1 MRQQRLRA
9 ILKDFG
15 NPKQPAFFGEGSFLD
30 PGPFITPSDRVFLRV
45 YQKYALKLGREV
57 YYKKALGMI
66 FCSNPRFFWIQAGSM
81 NYYYR
86 SHFTNH
92 ITGAKQSIRR
102 RKRILLLLTGVLVL
116 LLPAGFF
123 LLTEWISFGGKP
135 GDGDRTV
142 SMPSAVH
149 EKHMEKHMS
158 GEKHTSG
165 KKHGSGEERAAG
177 PESPRLYENPAA
189 RDPWTLRLGDHL
201 EEKTIAVSSGDTLVN
216 ILRNAGLTVAES
228 YRIINSLQAVFDPRQ
243 LRQGQELT
251 LTFDRGNKERDA
263 IFQGFRLKL
272 GPDREVQLVSCP
284 NLGLMARD
292 FSLKLETRP
301 ATATA
306 EIRSSLYQAAVDAE
320 MPIDVL
326 MQVIRAYSFDID
338 FQRDIRPGDAIEV
351 MYEQKVDDNGHTIK
365 NGSVLYASLH
375 TRGNALPIYRY
386 EASDGEVDFYDADG
400 KSVRKTLMVT
410 PIDGARISS
419 GYGMRRHPIRGY
431 NRMHRGLDFAA
442 PTGTPIMAAGSG
454 VVEYAGRK
462 GSYGHYIRIRH
473 PNEYHTVYAHLS
485 RYASGIRSGA
495 RVEQGDIIGYVGA
508 TGEATGPHLHYEVH
522 HRGEHVNPATVR
534 TPPGRTLEGEE
545 HERFKVVKA
554 GLQELYASL
563 EDRTKLAGVSRKA
576 QEAPE
581 DEEREP
587 G

>member
-1 MRQQRLRA
+1 MLVLA
-9 ILKDFG
+9 
-15 NPKQPAFFGEGSFLD
+15 
-30 PGPFITPSDRVFLRV
+30 VFLVLMLPTGFLLLYERSTPV
-45 YQKYALKLGREV
+45 GEPRGIDVSASVTEAFHEEKDAVKENASV
-57 YYKKALGMI
+57 PEP
-66 FCSNPRFFWIQAGSM
+66 PRF
-81 NYYYR
+81 
-86 SHFTNH
+86 T
-92 ITGAKQSIRR
+92 
-102 RKRILLLLTGVLVL
+102 
-116 LLPAGFF
+116 
-123 LLTEWISFGGKP
+123 
-135 GDGDRTV
+135 
-142 SMPSAVH
+142 
-149 EKHMEKHMS
+149 
-158 GEKHTSG
+158 
-165 KKHGSGEERAAG
+165 
-177 PESPRLYENPAA
+177 ENPAA
-189 RDPWTLRLGDHL
+189 RDPWELRLGSHL
-201 EEKTIAVSSGDTLVN
+201 EEKTHIVSSGDTLVN
-216 ILRNAGLTVAES
+216 ILLDAGLSGREA
-228 YRIINSLQAVFDPRQ
+228 YRVIDALQAVFEPRK

-251 LTFDRGNKERDA
+251 LTFGGGGEGPGSV
-263 IFQGFRLKL
+263 FHGFRLKL
-272 GPDREVQLVSCP
+272 GPDREVQLVNCP
-284 NLGLMARD
+284 NLGLMARN
-292 FSLKLETRP
+292 FNLELETRP

-306 EIRSSLYQAAVDAE
+306 EIRSSLYQAAVDAD
-320 MPIDVL
+320 MPIEVL

-351 MYEQKVDDNGHTIK
+351 MYEEKYDENDQVIK
-365 NGSVLYASLH
+365 TGSVLHASLH
-375 TRGNALPIYRY
+375 TRGNGLPIYRY

-473 PNEYHTVYAHLS
+473 ANEYHTVYAHMS
-485 RYASGIRSGA
+485 RYAGGVRRGA

-508 TGEATGPHLHYEVH
+508 TGEATGPHLHYEVL
-522 HRGEHVNPATVR
+522 HRGKHVNPATVR

-563 EDRTKLAGVSRKA
+563 EDWTTLAGVSKTA

-581 DEEREP
+581 DEDREP